1 MNSVLNFLNKY
12 SGIFVI
18 FICIL
23 LIIILYQFLQI
34 NKKLSFQKRRYDMLL
49 RGRTD
54 LNLEELLASN
64 SNDIKNITNTLE
76 ELKKEVLFSK
86 TKIGTSIQKV
96 GFVKYDAF
104 FDLKNK
110 LSYSLVLLD
119 GFGNGILFT
128 SIYGRES
135 CISYAKEIKNNKALS
150 ELSDKEMEALKK
162 AIES

>member
-1 MNSVLNFLNKY
+1 MNSLLNFLNKY
-12 SGIFVI
+12 ASI
-18 FICIL
+18 FIIIFFAI
-23 LIIILYQFLQI
+23 LIILLYQFLQI
-34 NKKLSFQKRRYDMLL
+34 NKKLSFQKKRYDRLL

-54 LNLEELLASN
+54 LNLEELLEENAKDINKISN
-64 SNDIKNITNTLE
+64 ILEKLQKDVDITK
-76 ELKKEVLFSK
+76 SK
-86 TKIGTSIQKV
+86 IDMSIQKV

-119 GFGNGILFT
+119 SFGNGILFT

-150 ELSDKEMEALKK
+150 ELSDKEIEALKK